1 MKKLRMEL
9 KRRCRG
15 KIGQKQKTDKGATM
29 ILCVY
34 YVKGEKDKIGV
45 EHGPEL
51 QYGPDQLIDMVVMT
65 VQAWA
70 ASLKEDRNR
79 KYVN

>member
-1 MKKLRMEL
+1 MKKLRMDL
-9 KRRCRG
+9 KRSGRG
-15 KIGQKQKTDKGATM
+15 KIGQKTDEGATM

-34 YVKGEKDKIGV
+34 YVTGEKDKIGV

-51 QYGPDQLIDMVVMT
+51 QYGSDQLIDMVVMT

-70 ASLKEDRNR
+70 ASLKENRDR
-79 KYVN
+79 KYQN

>member
-1 MKKLRMEL
+1 MKLRMEL

-15 KIGQKQKTDKGATM
+15 KIGQKQKTDEGATM

-51 QYGPDQLIDMVVMT
+51 QYGPDELIDLVVLT
-65 VQAWA
+65 VQTWA
-70 ASLKEDRNR
+70 ESLKENRDR
-79 KYVN
+79 KYQN

>member
-1 MKKLRMEL
+1 MKLRIEL

-15 KIGQKQKTDKGATM
+15 KIGQKQKTDEGATM

-51 QYGPDQLIDMVVMT
+51 QYGSDQLIDMVVMT
-65 VQAWA
+65 VQACA
-70 ASLKEDRNR
+70 ESLKEDRDR
-79 KYVN
+79 KFVN